1 MTSTSSFD
9 KAPAFR
15 TLSTWHW
22 TLIAAGI
29 LATQA
34 AILYAMGRLPIC
46 ACGYV
51 KLWHG
56 LPGLSAPRLARPP
69 DPRHAAGRRLGA
81 GREFRLDHQPLPC
94 RHDFTG
100 LF

>member
-1 MTSTSSFD
+1 MTSTSSID

-56 LPGLSAPRLARPP
+56 VVQSSETISRGEKSVMCPR
-69 DPRHAAGRRLGA
+69 
-81 GREFRLDHQPLPC
+81 
-94 RHDFTG
+94 
-100 LF
+100 